1 VARFTQ
7 PGFAM
12 PTTAWFEELSRSDV
26 PRAGGKGA
34 NLGEMTRAG
43 LPVPPGFVVTVDAFA
58 EFLAHSGLVE
68 ELQRRVAAVN
78 VDDTAA
84 LQAAAEDIQGR
95 VRTTPIPLDVR
106 KRIVDAY
113 RTLSRRLGVESPF
126 VAVRSSATAEDTA
139 QFSFAGMHK
148 SFLNVRGDDAVVDAV
163 RACWASA
170 YGARALFYRN
180 KQHAPADPELAV
192 VVEAMID
199 AEKSGVLFTVDPTSG
214 RDDVMVIESAW
225 GLGEVVVGGLV
236 QPDRFVVDKQ
246 TLAIVER
253 AVGHKTFELVRGKSG
268 DERRELSPERAD
280 APSLNDDEVRA
291 IAELALKDERHYG
304 APQDAEFAF
313 AGGKPFLVQTRPVTA
328 RPRKEN
334 GEILARGLGASPGT
348 VSGAVRVLMSPE
360 QGSALEK
367 GEILVAP
374 MTTPDWVPILRR
386 AAAIVTDSGGKT
398 SHAAIVSREL
408 GIPCIVGAMNA
419 TSKLTNGSIV
429 TVDAMEGVVRR
440 GALESKAARPA
451 TVVVTPASAATATRV
466 YVNLADPARA
476 EEVANEPVDG
486 VGLLRAEFMILRALG
501 GKHPRLLLE
510 RGLSGT
516 FVDQLAEGIRAFAK
530 AFHPRP
536 VVYRSMDFRTN
547 EFRGLEGGEKFEP
560 REENPMIGY
569 RGCFRYVK
577 EPDLF
582 ALELEA
588 LHRARSGLGNVYLM
602 IPFVRTLR
610 ELRACTA
617 VVDASE
623 LARERDF
630 QLWIMAEVP
639 SVVHWLPEYA
649 KLGVRGV
656 SIGSNDL
663 TQLMLGVDRDSAS
676 LAELFDERD
685 ESVVAAIQAIIRGA
699 HENGMTSSICGQA
712 PSIHP
717 EFAEILVRAGVD
729 SISVTPDAIAQT
741 RHNVDAAE
749 RSMLVEAARFAFA
762 SRR

>member
-1 VARFTQ
+1 MA
-7 PGFAM
+7 
-12 PTTAWFEELSRSDV
+12 TTAWFEELSRSDV

-58 EFLAHSGLVE
+58 ELLEQGGLTA
-68 ELQRRVAAVN
+68 ELSAQIAALD

-84 LQAAAEDIQGR
+84 LQRAAVEIQER
-95 VRTTPIPLDVR
+95 VRAAPVPASVR
-106 KRIVDAY
+106 QQIIASY
-113 RTLSRRLGVESPF
+113 RSLSTRLGIDAPW

-163 RACWASA
+163 RDCWASA
-170 YGARALFYRN
+170 FGARALFYRN

-199 AEKSGVLFTVDPTSG
+199 SEKAGVLFTVDPTSG
-214 RDDVMVIESAW
+214 RDDVMVIESSW

-253 AVGHKTFELVRGKSG
+253 AVGHKTFELVRGADG
-268 DERRELSPERAD
+268 DERRELSQERAD
-280 APSLNDDEVRA
+280 APSLDDDEVRA
-291 IAELALKDERHYG
+291 LAELALQDERHYG
-304 APQDAEFAF
+304 APQDAEFAI
-313 AGGKPFLVQTRPVTA
+313 AGGKTFLVQTRPVTG
-328 RPRKEN
+328 RPRREN
-334 GEILARGLGASPGT
+334 GEVLLRGLAASPGT
-348 VSGAVRVLMSPE
+348 VSGAVRVLTTPE
-360 QGSALEK
+360 QGAALLA

-386 AAAIVTDSGGKT
+386 AAALVTDSGGKT

-408 GIPCIVGAMNA
+408 GIPCIVGAGDA
-419 TSKLTNGSIV
+419 TKILTDGTIV
-429 TVDAMEGVVRR
+429 TVDGVEGVVRR
-440 GALESKAARPA
+440 GAIAAPRAKPSVA
-451 TVVVTPASAATATRV
+451 APVAAAVATATRV

-476 EEVANEPVDG
+476 EEIAARPVDG
-486 VGLLRAEFMILRALG
+486 VGLLRAEFMILRALD

-510 RGLSGT
+510 RGQSAT
-516 FVDQLAEGIRAFAK
+516 FVDRLAEGIRAFAK
-530 AFHPRP
+530 AFHPRV

-547 EFRGLEGGEKFEP
+547 EFRGLEGGDKFEP
-560 REENPMIGY
+560 AEENPMIGY

-588 LHRARSGLGNVYLM
+588 LERARAGLSNVHLM

-617 VVDASE
+617 LVSE
-623 LARERDF
+623 SKLSRDRDF
-630 QLWIMAEVP
+630 QLWVMAEVP
-639 SVVHWLPEYA
+639 SVVHWLPAYA
-649 KLGVRGV
+649 KLGVKGV

-663 TQLMLGVDRDSAS
+663 TQLVLGVDRDNAA

-685 ESVVAAIQAIIRGA
+685 EAVVAAIEAIIRA
-699 HENGMTSSICGQA
+699 ARENGMTSSICGQA
-712 PSIHP
+712 PSVHP
-717 EFAEILVRAGVD
+717 EFAELLVRAGID
-729 SISVTPDAIAQT
+729 SISVNPDAIAST
-741 RHNVDAAE
+741 RRNVDAAE
-749 RSMLVEAARFAFA
+749 RRLLVEAARVTRPDSSAG
-762 SRR
+762 RR